1 MSIGWLL
8 MTAAGVAVAS
18 TCAVLAAILIVEWL
32 DKLAEKW
39 NTEE

>member
-1 MSIGWLL
+1 MSIGGLL
-8 MTAAGVAVAS
+8 LALAGLAVAS
-18 TCAVLAAILIVEWL
+18 ACAALIAILIMVWL

>member
-8 MTAAGVAVAS
+8 MAAAGVAVAS
-18 TCAVLAAILIVEWL
+18 TCAAFAAILIVGWL